1 MKGKYAAQYQK
12 ERKRVQ
18 AMVKRALERGY
29 LVPKDFVPP
38 IPKKITSASVSRLKK
53 LTPDALYKKSK
64 HLDYETG
71 EIIPGRLAR
80 QQERVAAGKKAA
92 YKRQGYVSYD
102 DKVVKDIYER
112 IGGASG
118 SHNVRILRKL
128 LKQIVKKYGAR
139 RVREY
144 TEKYIEGKDSIER
157 TLSYFQ
163 ESIHYLKSMMNDFLD
178 YEIRI
183 KELTG
188 VQTIDYNKARKEIQE
203 YIDDQDWSLDFMD
216 LSD

>member
-18 AMVKRALERGY
+18 ALVKRAQERGY
-29 LVPKDFVPP
+29 LVPKDFVPA
-38 IPKKITSASVSRLKK
+38 IPKKITAASVSRLKK
-53 LTPDALYKKSK
+53 LTPDALYKKSE

-71 EIIPGRLAR
+71 EVIPGRLAR

-92 YKRQGYVSYD
+92 YKREGYVSYD
-102 DKVVKDIYER
+102 DKVVEDVYER

-139 RVREY
+139 MVRAY
-144 TEKYIEGKDSIER
+144 TEKYMEGKDSIER
-157 TLSYFQ
+157 ALSYFQ
-163 ESIHYLKSMMNDFLD
+163 ESIHYLKSMLNDFLD
-178 YEIRI
+178 YETRT

-188 VQTIDYNKARKEIQE
+188 EQTIDYNKARKEIQE
-203 YIDDQDWSLDFMD
+203 YIDDQDWSIDFMD

>member
-12 ERKRVQ
+12 ERKRVK
-18 AMVKRALERGY
+18 ALVKRAQERGY
-29 LVPKDFVPP
+29 LVPKDFVPA
-38 IPKKITSASVSRLKK
+38 IPKKITAASVSRLKK
-53 LTPDALYKKSK
+53 LTPDVLYKKSE

-92 YKRQGYVSYD
+92 YKREGYVSYD
-102 DKVVKDIYER
+102 DKLVQDVYER

-139 RVREY
+139 MVRKY
-144 TEKYIEGKDSIER
+144 TEKYMEGKDSIER

-178 YEIRI
+178 YEIRT

-203 YIDDQDWSLDFMD
+203 YIDDQDWSIDFMD

>member
-18 AMVKRALERGY
+18 ALVKRAHERGY
-29 LVPKDFVPP
+29 LVPKDFVPA

-53 LTPDALYKKSK
+53 ITPDALYKKSE

-92 YKRQGYVSYD
+92 YKRDGYVSYD
-102 DKVVKDIYER
+102 DKVVEDIYER

-118 SHNVRILRKL
+118 RHNIGILRKL

-139 RVREY
+139 MVRVY
-144 TEKYIEGKDSIER
+144 TEKYMEGKDSIER

-163 ESIHYLKSMMNDFLD
+163 ESIHYLKSMLNDFLD

-188 VQTIDYNKARKEIQE
+188 VQTIDYNKARKKIQE
-203 YIDDQDWSLDFMD
+203 YIDDQDWSIDFMD

>member
-18 AMVKRALERGY
+18 ALVKRAQERGY
-29 LVPKDFVPP
+29 LVPKDFVPA
-38 IPKKITSASVSRLKK
+38 IPKKITAASVSRLKK
-53 LTPDALYKKSK
+53 LTPDALYKKSE

-92 YKRQGYVSYD
+92 YKRDGYVSYD
-102 DKVVKDIYER
+102 DKVVEDVYER

-118 SHNVRILRKL
+118 PHNVRILRKL

-139 RVREY
+139 MVRVY
-144 TEKYIEGKDSIER
+144 TEKYMEGKDSIER
-157 TLSYFQ
+157 ALSYFQ
-163 ESIHYLKSMMNDFLD
+163 ESIHYLKSMLNDFLD

>member
-12 ERKRVQ
+12 ERKRVK
-18 AMVKRALERGY
+18 ALVKRALERGY

-38 IPKKITSASVSRLKK
+38 IPKKITAASVSRLKK
-53 LTPDALYKKSK
+53 LTPDALYKKSE

-71 EIIPGRLAR
+71 EIIPGILAR

-92 YKRQGYVSYD
+92 YKREGYVSYD
-102 DKVVKDIYER
+102 DKVVEDVYER

-139 RVREY
+139 MVRVY
-144 TEKYIEGKDSIER
+144 TEKYMEGKDSIER
-157 TLSYFQ
+157 TLSYLQ
-163 ESIHYLKSMMNDFLD
+163 ESIHYLKSMLNDFLD

-188 VQTIDYNKARKEIQE
+188 VQTIDYNKARKQIQE

>member
-18 AMVKRALERGY
+18 NLVRRAQERGY
-29 LVPKDFVPP
+29 LVPKDFVPA

-53 LTPDALYKKSK
+53 LTPDVLYKKSE

-92 YKRQGYVSYD
+92 YKRDGYVSYD
-102 DKVVKDIYER
+102 DKVVEDIYER

-118 SHNVRILRKL
+118 RHNIGILRKL

-139 RVREY
+139 MVRGY
-144 TEKYIEGKDSIER
+144 TEKYMEGKDSIER

-188 VQTIDYNKARKEIQE
+188 VQTIDYNKARKGIQE

>member
-18 AMVKRALERGY
+18 NLVRRAQERGY
-29 LVPKDFVPP
+29 LVPKDFVPA
-38 IPKKITSASVSRLKK
+38 IPKKITAASVSRLKK
-53 LTPDALYKKSK
+53 LTPDSLYKKSE

-92 YKRQGYVSYD
+92 YKREGYVSYD
-102 DKVVKDIYER
+102 DKVIQDVYER

-118 SHNVRILRKL
+118 KHNIRRLRNL
-128 LKQIVKKYGAR
+128 LKQIVKKYGSR
-139 RVREY
+139 MVRAY
-144 TEKYIEGKDSIER
+144 TEKYMEGKDSIER
-157 TLSYFQ
+157 TLSYLTQ
-163 ESIHYLKSMMNDFLD
+163 ASNYLKSMLNDFID
-178 YEIRI
+178 YDIRI

-188 VQTIDYNKARKEIQE
+188 AQTIDYNKARKEIQE